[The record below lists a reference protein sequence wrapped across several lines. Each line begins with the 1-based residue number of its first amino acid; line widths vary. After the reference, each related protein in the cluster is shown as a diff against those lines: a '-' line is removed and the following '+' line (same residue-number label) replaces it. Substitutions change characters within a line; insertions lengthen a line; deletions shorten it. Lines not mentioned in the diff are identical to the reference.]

1 MPASGAAV
9 GRLGGASPRHGAQ
22 NGPCSEGGHL
32 PPSKLGCARSGRA
45 RVYRGLH
52 DGRVDPATG
61 LNQRRSSSR
70 SAPNSLR
77 PTQRQ
82 CAISAYAAAEK
93 PVAAPPPAVCAPRRA
108 RPGPHDKARAGKLTR
123 DTPGINNRYS
133 WYQLLVSSTHKTLIH
148 NTTCGKFNL
157 IHCDHSTPEKART
170 VYTSLHLQLSVK

>member
-1 MPASGAAV
+1 MPGSGAAV

-22 NGPCSEGGHL
+22 NRPCSEGGHL

-93 PVAAPPPAVCAPRRA
+93 PVAAPPPAVCAPRRV
-108 RPGPHDKARAGKLTR
+108 RPRPHDFLMSGRTTGWGKAKSGKARHLR
-123 DTPGINNRYS
+123 F
-133 WYQLLVSSTHKTLIH
+133 THKPHAQKRVLPH
-148 NTTCGKFNL
+148 AQKRPDG
-157 IHCDHSTPEKART
+157 RT
-170 VYTSLHLQLSVK
+170 ESDVTFPTVSV

>member
-1 MPASGAAV
+1 MSQRIGSHNSTCSAPGEKICLWFHCTHCLLRWAGSDRQRMPASGAAV

-93 PVAAPPPAVCAPRRA
+93 PVAAPPPAVCAPRRV
-108 RPGPHDKARAGKLTR
+108 RPRPHDFLMSGRTTGWGKAKSGKARHVR
-123 DTPGINNRYS
+123 F
-133 WYQLLVSSTHKTLIH
+133 
-148 NTTCGKFNL
+148 TT
-157 IHCDHSTPEKART
+157 
-170 VYTSLHLQLSVK
+170 